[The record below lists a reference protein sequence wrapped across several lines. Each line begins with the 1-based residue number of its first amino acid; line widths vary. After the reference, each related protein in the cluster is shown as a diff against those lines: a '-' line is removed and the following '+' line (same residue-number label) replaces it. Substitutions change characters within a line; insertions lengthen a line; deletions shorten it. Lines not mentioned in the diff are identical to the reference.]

1 MSVVSIDKS
10 LCTGCGQCVHDCPAR
25 NLSLLGGVAR
35 VAGGQCIECG
45 HCFAVCPAGAVS
57 MAGYELAG
65 LEKTASMSE
74 FGPERLL
81 LAMQSRRSVR
91 RFTGEAVSEADL
103 ARILEAGRCCPTACN
118 AQDVH
123 FIVLQK
129 RIAEA
134 EAAAVR
140 LFRRAGKLAALI
152 KTLPKSVPDNFFFMG
167 APLAIVCA
175 SSNETDAA
183 LAAAYMELCAESL
196 GLGGFYCGYFCA
208 AARLSGELRDIIS
221 LPDGLKPAVTL
232 VLGHPDVKYLRR
244 APRRP
249 ADITRL

>member
-1 MSVVSIDKS
+1 M
-10 LCTGCGQCVHDCPAR
+10 
-25 NLSLLGGVAR
+25 
-35 VAGGQCIECG
+35 
-45 HCFAVCPAGAVS
+45 
-57 MAGYELAG
+57 
-65 LEKTASMSE
+65 
-74 FGPERLL
+74 
-81 LAMQSRRSVR
+81 
-91 RFTGEAVSEADL
+91 
-103 ARILEAGRCCPTACN
+103 
-118 AQDVH
+118 
-123 FIVLQK
+123 LQK

-140 LFRRAGKLAALI
+140 LFRRAGKLASLI
-152 KTLPKSVPDNFFFMG
+152 KTLPKSVPDGFFFMG

-249 ADITRL
+249 ACCRTARGVFGQNHQKYGEGGGRTQRVTPPIWAFFA